1 MTTSQQ
7 PARRHDPIPYAVRLI
22 SCVFIGVATA
32 VIGTGAHRMGAASNV
47 PYGLALA
54 FALVALASVMSRAL
68 AGSVGLGLHL
78 IVSSVVVYLMSGYG
92 PGGDI
97 MMPTGGAALTT
108 FFSLNATLIWMGG
121 LLLIQVVVIM
131 LPRTMFARFAP
142 DVPRDMPRDVPR
154 DTSRQPHHDVP
165 RDARRRGT
173 GEVRA

>member
-7 PARRHDPIPYAVRLI
+7 PSRQRDPIPYAARLA
-22 SCVFIGVATA
+22 SCALVGAVVAVT
-32 VIGTGAHRMGAASNV
+32 GTGAHRMGAAQNV

-54 FALVALASVMSRAL
+54 FVLVAMGALLSRTL
-68 AGSVGLGLHL
+68 AGTVGAALHL

-121 LLLIQVVVIM
+121 LLLVQLAVIM
-131 LPRTMFARFAP
+131 LPRGAVERL
-142 DVPRDMPRDVPR
+142 MPRRSVAAPAP
-154 DTSRQPHHDVP
+154 SRREKDPKE
-165 RDARRRGT
+165 AR
-173 GEVRA
+173 A